1 MNYLKRVLLFLA
13 LPLLFA
19 TPTLAQ
25 RVNTKITQRDDK
37 NIKAAGR
44 AAIDA
49 LQRVM
54 NTVAEPSFSSSDL
67 DDIIGN
73 TMVGSGRLFFQND
86 FEVDDDTDPDNKTSG
101 NSLKN
106 ITDYLKSF
114 RNFYHQNKEGSI
126 KLEVSDVSDVRV
138 GQNNLYLVVYFTQT
152 MNGKTTG
159 GKPFGK
165 SLKRAEMQITTDGGQ
180 YRALISRI
188 DFADKKESLANVQT
202 VTITDAKEDNQDADI
217 QNYSEEYYK
226 QKLASGAKLL
236 SESNYTDA
244 FYDLKEAKRNS
255 STQGEADTRLNELYG
270 KLRTQN
276 IDPVDYLYSGLF
288 TRAQA
293 LIDNYRYK
301 QAKDYYLYAKEIK
314 PTSAKAIG
322 TAISVIN
329 DKQAKDQLLWQLYK
343 SGAYADAIKGFQK
356 AIDKG
361 QSDNPNM
368 FIGLARS
375 YQALGKDDEA
385 NDAFASAIKADPSY
399 SESYKW
405 LGYFL
410 KSKKDFKGAADA
422 FINCQTRAED
432 PNEATLASEVAFTRG
447 MMAFQRHE
455 NPQAI
460 DFLNTAT
467 SLNNKNKEA
476 FLGLASVYTEQRDL
490 KSANKAIKAAL
501 DLDNT
506 YADAYYQQ
514 AKIKEIENDKPGAEE
529 SYKAAIRFDPNGY
542 VYYYDLGKIQMEPE
556 LAKYQDAIQNFSYC
570 INAPN
575 KMLFTKLAYWK
586 RGKCYY
592 NLGNR
597 DDDALQ
603 DFKKADALM
612 PMRPAAFY
620 VEYANLLI
628 RQKQFNLAMEN
639 LSHAPS
645 DPAANVSMGVITY
658 IQNPGDDDKYLNYFE
673 RALRDGV
680 AGDALKNNPTITEL
694 YNNSKKFRSL
704 VKKYKYNSY
713 F

>member
-1 MNYLKRVLLFLA
+1 VGG
-13 LPLLFA
+13 
-19 TPTLAQ
+19 
-25 RVNTKITQRDDK
+25 
-37 NIKAAGR
+37 GR
-44 AAIDA
+44 I
-49 LQRVM
+49 
-54 NTVAEPSFSSSDL
+54 
-67 DDIIGN
+67 
-73 TMVGSGRLFFQND
+73 FFQND
-86 FEVDDDTDPDNKTSG
+86 FEIDDDTDPENNTSG
-101 NSLKN
+101 DNLKN
-106 ITDYLKSF
+106 ISDYLKSF

-126 KLEVSDVSDVRV
+126 KLEVSDVSDIRV
-138 GQNNLYLVVYFTQT
+138 GQNNLYLVVYFTET

-159 GKPFGK
+159 GKPYGK
-165 SLKRAEMQITTDGGQ
+165 RLKRAEMQVITENGQ
-180 YRALISRI
+180 FRTLISRI
-188 DFADKKESLANVQT
+188 DFADKKESLANVKT
-202 VTITDAKEDNQDADI
+202 VTITDAKDDNLDADL
-217 QNYSEEYYK
+217 QTFSEDYYK
-226 QKLASGAKLL
+226 QKLSTGAKLL
-236 SESNYTDA
+236 SESNYVDA
-244 FYDLKEAKRNS
+244 YYDLKEAKRNG
-255 STQGEADTRLNELYG
+255 STQGEADTRLNELFS

-276 IDPVDYLYSGLF
+276 IDPIDYLYDGLF

-301 QAKDYYLYAKEIK
+301 DAKNYYLYAKEVK
-314 PTSAKAIG
+314 PINGKAIG

-329 DKQAKDQLLWQLYK
+329 DKQAKDQVLWSLYK
-343 SGAYADAIKGFQK
+343 NGAYADAIKGFQK

-368 FIGLARS
+368 YIGLGRS

-385 NDAFASAIKADPSY
+385 NAAFASAIKADPTY

-410 KSKKDFKGAADA
+410 KSKKDFKGASDA

-447 MMAFQRHE
+447 MLAFQRHE
-455 NPQAI
+455 NPSAI
-460 DFLNTAT
+460 NFLNTAIT
-467 SLNNKNKEA
+467 LNAKNKEA
-476 FLGLASVYTEQRDL
+476 QLGLASVYLDQRDT

-501 DLDNT
+501 DLDNS
-506 YADAYYQQ
+506 YAEAYYQQ
-514 AKIKEIENDKPGAEE
+514 GKIKEIENDKPGAEE
-529 SYKAAIRFDPNGY
+529 SYKAAIRFDPNNY

-570 INAPN
+570 INAPQ
-575 KMLFTKLAYWK
+575 KMLFTKIALWK

-603 DFKKADALM
+603 DFKKADAQM
-612 PMRPAAFY
+612 PTRPPTFY

-628 RQKQFNLAMEN
+628 RQKQFNQAMDN
-639 LSHAPS
+639 LSHAAT
-645 DPAANVSMGVITY
+645 DPAANVSMGVISY
-658 IQNPGDDDKYLNYFE
+658 LQNPGDDDKYLNYFE
-673 RALRDGV
+673 RAFRDGV

-694 YNNSKKFRSL
+694 YSNSKKFRSL